1 MKYSHTWALAREL
14 ALYRVFLRSTCS
26 ETLLADHRPSPLVPY
41 GGTLSRDSH
50 SPGTFLSVNRRR
62 RPSGPLTAS
71 GVKAWQPF
79 HRGNRSGRISGCC
92 RPARLAASPSLSLL
106 DCLKLW
112 THSRTEGSLEILI
125 TLELTELSVTHI
137 RVHWPNYAGSSV
149 IAVNRKV
156 KERQM
161 TISPPRLINSKQ
173 AGRTRRGGG
182 GEKLLVD
189 ERQ

>member
-1 MKYSHTWALAREL
+1 MP
-14 ALYRVFLRSTCS
+14 C
-26 ETLLADHRPSPLVPY
+26 

-50 SPGTFLSVNRRR
+50 SPGAFLSVNRPRR

-71 GVKAWQPF
+71 GVKPWQPF
-79 HRGNRSGRISGCC
+79 QRGNGSGRSVG
-92 RPARLAASPSLSLL
+92 AADQRRSLRLSLR

-112 THSRTEGSLEILI
+112 THSRAEGSLEILI

-161 TISPPRLINSKQ
+161 TISPLRLISSKLV
-173 AGRTRRGGG
+173 GSTRPGGG
-182 GEKLLVD
+182 GG
-189 ERQ
+189 

>member
-1 MKYSHTWALAREL
+1 MGTDQGESVGAADQRGS
-14 ALYRVFLRSTCS
+14 LR
-26 ETLLADHRPSPLVPY
+26 LPL
-41 GGTLSRDSH
+41 
-50 SPGTFLSVNRRR
+50 
-62 RPSGPLTAS
+62 
-71 GVKAWQPF
+71 
-79 HRGNRSGRISGCC
+79 
-92 RPARLAASPSLSLL
+92 SLSLL

-112 THSRTEGSLEILI
+112 THSRGEGSLEILI

-173 AGRTRRGGG
+173 AGRTRRDGGG
-182 GEKLLVD
+182 GV
-189 ERQ
+189 ERKTSCR